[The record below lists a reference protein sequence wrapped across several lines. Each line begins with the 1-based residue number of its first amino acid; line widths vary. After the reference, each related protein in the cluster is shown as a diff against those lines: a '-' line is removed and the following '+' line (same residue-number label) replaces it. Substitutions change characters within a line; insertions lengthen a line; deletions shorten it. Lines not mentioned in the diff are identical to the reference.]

1 MRLWRKFYCLSLAS
15 VSQNYF
21 KLFDLDQSFCI
32 DLSTLERHYRKIQ
45 SAVHPDRFVT
55 ASSAEKLSAMQQA
68 TLANEA
74 YQTLKKPASR
84 AKYLLSLSQIDA
96 TQETNTAMPMDFLI
110 QQMAWRETL
119 EDCKADKDIAGLEQ
133 LATEMR
139 QAAHLLAEEL
149 NRLFDEQN
157 DLSAATDATRKLIFI
172 DKVCEDINKAITQ
185 IED

>member
-1 MRLWRKFYCLSLAS
+1 
-15 VSQNYF
+15 
-21 KLFDLDQSFCI
+21 
-32 DLSTLERHYRKIQ
+32 
-45 SAVHPDRFVT
+45 
-55 ASSAEKLSAMQQA
+55 
-68 TLANEA
+68 
-74 YQTLKKPASR
+74 
-84 AKYLLSLSQIDA
+84 
-96 TQETNTAMPMDFLI
+96 
-110 QQMAWRETL
+110 MAWRETL